1 MGMTLYEMAMSP
13 NAKRARLGL
22 LESGAPFERREVNLL
37 IGEQKS
43 ADYKRLHPLGRVP
56 ALDDDGVVVWESGAI
71 LLYVADKFPDS
82 GLMPRTLAER
92 GQVYQWLTFGE
103 TSIHGYMGPMGF
115 QMFRR
120 APEKRDEQI
129 LARGRQRMPEV
140 LATLDSQLEG
150 KSYIIGSFSIAD
162 CACAPWLELA
172 PGFGID
178 LSPFRNLSAWMARM
192 QERPSW
198 KGP

>member
-1 MGMTLYEMAMSP
+1 MTLVFYEMAASP

-22 LESGAPFERREVNLL
+22 IESGAPFESREVDL
-37 IGEQKS
+37 IKGEQKT
-43 ADYKRLHPLGRVP
+43 DEYKKIHPLGRIP
-56 ALDDDGVVVWESGAI
+56 ALDDHGTIVWESGAI
-71 LLYVADKFPDS
+71 LLYLADKFPDS
-82 GLMPRTLAER
+82 GLMPTALAER

-120 APEKRDEQI
+120 APDQRDEAL

-140 LATLDSQLEG
+140 LAVLDRQLDG
-150 KSYIIGSFSIAD
+150 RDYIAGDFSIAD

-172 PGFGID
+172 EFFGID
-178 LSPFRNLSAWMARM
+178 MRGFGNVTTWMSAMKA
-192 QERPSW
+192 RPSW
-198 KGP
+198 SG